1 MCNAKAKPIERTFRT
16 VKEHFSRATA
26 GFCGGNVLEK
36 PESLKKRIKA
46 GKLPK
51 DFAIREAL
59 ADWID
64 GDYNLQPYGG
74 VESQYRTMSRL
85 DVWNQ
90 EIESVRK
97 ANAADLNLMLMRST
111 RLQKIKRNGVYVVY
125 GGERIWYRHP
135 EQTILHLDES
145 VYVRY
150 DPADL
155 KSVRLYD
162 EQDRYLYTWSLADTL
177 LVSYLE
183 TEQQQIA
190 DAQAVAHHSRK
201 FIRSV
206 AKGLT
211 ASLTPE
217 QRITMLDMT
226 VRNAQTAKAE
236 QFHIDLPKNIV
247 PIRTEESLEE
257 SMAVGAEHQ
266 TVDISLKRIQK
277 NSQKRR

>member
-1 MCNAKAKPIERTFRT
+1 
-16 VKEHFSRATA
+16 
-26 GFCGGNVLEK
+26 
-36 PESLKKRIKA
+36 
-46 GKLPK
+46 
-51 DFAIREAL
+51 
-59 ADWID
+59 
-64 GDYNLQPYGG
+64 
-74 VESQYRTMSRL
+74 
-85 DVWNQ
+85 
-90 EIESVRK
+90 
-97 ANAADLNLMLMRST
+97 MLMRST

-257 SMAVGAEHQ
+257 PMAVGAEHQ

>member
-1 MCNAKAKPIERTFRT
+1 M
-16 VKEHFSRATA
+16 
-26 GFCGGNVLEK
+26 
-36 PESLKKRIKA
+36 
-46 GKLPK
+46 
-51 DFAIREAL
+51 
-59 ADWID
+59 
-64 GDYNLQPYGG
+64 
-74 VESQYRTMSRL
+74 
-85 DVWNQ
+85 
-90 EIESVRK
+90 
-97 ANAADLNLMLMRST
+97 
-111 RLQKIKRNGVYVVY
+111 
-125 GGERIWYRHP
+125 
-135 EQTILHLDES
+135 
-145 VYVRY
+145 
-150 DPADL
+150 
-155 KSVRLYD
+155 
-162 EQDRYLYTWSLADTL
+162 
-177 LVSYLE
+177 E